1 MPAPDDRV
9 LSISEITR
17 EIKDLLADA
26 YPGVW
31 VKGELSGFKGA
42 NASGHMYFSL
52 KDAGAKIDCVL
63 FRGSATRLSFS
74 PKDGIEVEAFGE
86 ISVYEP
92 RGNYQLV
99 IKQMRPAGIGAL
111 LAQLEDLKRR
121 LMAEGLFDPARKQ
134 ELPAYPLT
142 IGVVT
147 PQASMALAY
156 PGSDM
161 LALTDSVGHPW
172 WSWVSNALSTVGTH
186 PSQLSRVIIVAGP
199 GALTP
204 LRMVATAAMGL
215 ALVHDTPIE
224 WVPTDVACGAGYP
237 HSILWTIL
245 GGRRHECIV
254 GLVRTQGHHVE
265 RL

>member
-1 MPAPDDRV
+1 MT
-9 LSISEITR
+9 I
-17 EIKDLLADA
+17 LL
-26 YPGVW
+26 
-31 VKGELSGFKGA
+31 
-42 NASGHMYFSL
+42 M
-52 KDAGAKIDCVL
+52 
-63 FRGSATRLSFS
+63 
-74 PKDGIEVEAFGE
+74 
-86 ISVYEP
+86 
-92 RGNYQLV
+92 
-99 IKQMRPAGIGAL
+99 
-111 LAQLEDLKRR
+111 
-121 LMAEGLFDPARKQ
+121 DPTNRQ
-134 ELPAYPLT
+134 QLT

-265 RL
+265 RLIDPITMPINTWQTKATQLSPQAKILWANHHPNTPLPSDGLMVTPLQRMQQLTQWVSQGHTLEQVPHLQYVYPAI